1 MKTSIRIFAFF
12 MVCGFPLIRASEPK
26 LTVAQEINLSNALAA
41 LDGHNVIP
49 RVNGQDQ
56 AAANVAYDFSGDV
69 RWKIRDDLQALQPKV
84 DAWQK
89 VSRDIL
95 KDVSG
100 GSMVI
105 PVSDL
110 GRQAIYTSK
119 ITEASETIDPSPPKL
134 QFLSRADLN
143 LNSNPIPG
151 SVLNL
156 LAPILP

>member
-1 MKTSIRIFAFF
+1 MKTILFLCSLAS
-12 MVCGFPLIRASEPK
+12 VLSASEPR
-26 LTVAQEINLSNALAA
+26 LTIAQEINLSNALAA
-41 LDGHNVIP
+41 LDGHNVVP
-49 RVNGQDQ
+49 KVSGQDQ
-56 AAANVAYDFSGDV
+56 PAVNVAYEFSGDV

-95 KDVSG
+95 KEVSG

-105 PVSDL
+105 PVADSV
-110 GRQAIYTSK
+110 RQSVYAAK
-119 ITEASETIDPSPPKL
+119 ITSASEVIDPSPPKL
-134 QFLSRADLN
+134 QFLSREDLN

-156 LAPILP
+156 LSPILP